1 MRIVVTGGT
10 GFIGRSLCRRL
21 REEGHE
27 VTVLARDP
35 HSAGSRLDRRITV
48 IGWEGS
54 GSLPKA
60 ALSALGESDAIVN
73 LTGAPVAAK
82 RWTAKVKHRLQASR
96 EGATSALVE
105 ALTTLRRR
113 PAHLL
118 NASAIGYY
126 GPRQDEFLTED
137 SLSGAGFLAGL
148 CRAWE
153 DAARAAEALG
163 ICVTLLRI
171 GVVLGRG
178 GGALSNMLPPFRV
191 GLGGPMGKGSQWMS
205 WIHLDDLV
213 GLVLLLLTQPVA
225 GPVNATAP
233 HPVTNREFA
242 RILGQVLRRPA
253 FMPAPAFALR
263 LLLGEMAQELL
274 LTGQRVLP
282 RRAQQLGFRF
292 HFPELGEALRAA
304 LR

>member
-35 HSAGSRLDRRITV
+35 HSAGSRLDPRITV

-54 GSLPKA
+54 GRLPEA
-60 ALSALGESDAIVN
+60 ALGALGESDAIVN

-126 GPRQDEFLTED
+126 GPRQDELLTED
-137 SLSGAGFLAGL
+137 SLPGAGFLAGL

-163 ICVTLLRI
+163 MCVTLLRI

-242 RILGQVLRRPA
+242 RILGQVLHRPA

-282 RRAQQLGFRF
+282 RRAQALGFRF
-292 HFPELGEALRAA
+292 HFPELGEALHAA

>member
-35 HSAGSRLDRRITV
+35 HSAGSRLDPRITV

-54 GSLPKA
+54 GRLPDA
-60 ALSALGESDAIVN
+60 ALGALGESDAIFN
-73 LTGAPVAAK
+73 LAGAPVDAK
-82 RWTAKVKHRLQASR
+82 RWTANVKHRLQASR

-105 ALTTLRRR
+105 AMTTLRRR

-126 GPRQDEFLTED
+126 GPRQDELLTED
-137 SLSGAGFLAGL
+137 SPSGDGFLAGL

-153 DAARAAEALG
+153 DTARAAEALG

-205 WIHLDDLV
+205 WIHVDDLV
-213 GLVLLLLTQPVA
+213 SLVLFLLIQPVA

-242 RILGQVLRRPA
+242 RTLGQVLHRPA

-282 RRAQQLGFRF
+282 RRAQALGFRF
-292 HFPELGEALRAA
+292 HFPELGEALHAA